1 MFTSSTCLPL
11 GCEFRRVY
19 AEIMT
24 DNAAS
29 PVGPL
34 VTGSEIARLAGVT
47 RAAVSNWRRRYD
59 DFPAPAGGAANSPLY
74 SLAEVQAWLD
84 GQRKG
89 QEVSPEVELWQA
101 MRAAY
106 GERMVAGLAEV
117 AAALA
122 GEREP
127 ALRDDIAAR
136 LEKVTRTEKPVDLVN
151 GLTERFV
158 DSARR
163 AGSDQVTSERVARA
177 VRHFA
182 PDLPAGATV
191 LDPACGIGTLLL
203 SVAAEAGVRCRGQEI
218 DADSARFAQ
227 LRAALADRPDVR
239 VAAGDSLRADA
250 WPDLRADLVVCDP
263 PAGVTDWGREELL
276 LDSRWEL
283 GTPSK
288 AEGELAWL
296 QHAYAHTAPGGR
308 VLMVMPA
315 SVAYRKAGRRIRA
328 ELVRRGIVRQVVAL
342 PPGTATSHALPVHL
356 WCLRRPEGTGSA
368 DAGPAVRMV
377 DLTGNCPDGS
387 LEPRPDQ
394 VADVPLIE
402 LLDDTVDLTPGL
414 HLRTRHRDYP
424 GEYAALREELEEQV
438 RRLAA
443 LLPGLAPGGGPGS
456 LEGASTSVAD
466 LARAG
471 LVTYEG
477 AEPVSASEQLD
488 TDYLRGFLRSS
499 ANSRRSTSLSGTFR
513 LDGRGSRIPRMGIDE
528 QRRYGSA
535 FRALAEFEEG
545 MRRVEELSRQ
555 LAEVAREGLATGALA
570 PED

>member
-1 MFTSSTCLPL
+1 
-11 GCEFRRVY
+11 
-19 AEIMT
+19 MT

-29 PVGPL
+29 SDGPL
-34 VTGSEIARLAGVT
+34 VTGAEIARLAGVT

-74 SLAEVQAWLD
+74 ALAEVQEWLD
-84 GQRKG
+84 RQRKG

-106 GERMVAGLAEV
+106 GEQMVAGLAEV
-117 AAALA
+117 AAVLA
-122 GEREP
+122 GEPEP
-127 ALRDDIAAR
+127 SLPDDVA
-136 LEKVTRTEKPVDLVN
+136 TRVQGLAETGAPVDLVS
-151 GLTERFV
+151 GLTERFM

-163 AGSDQVTSERVARA
+163 AGSDQVTPERVVRA
-177 VRHFA
+177 VGHFA
-182 PDLPAGATV
+182 PELPTDATV
-191 LDPACGIGTLLL
+191 FDPACGIGVLLL
-203 SVAAEAGVRCRGQEI
+203 SVAAEAGMRCCGQEV

-227 LRAALADRPDVR
+227 LRADLLRRSGVR
-239 VAAGDSLRADA
+239 IVAGDSLRADE
-250 WPDLRADLVVCDP
+250 WPDLKADLVVCDP
-263 PAGVTDWGREELL
+263 PAGVTEWGREELL

-296 QHAYAHTAPGGR
+296 QHAYAHTVPGGR

-356 WCLRRPEGTGSA
+356 WCLQRPENTGGT
-368 DAGPAVRMV
+368 DTNHTVRMV
-377 DLTGNCPDGS
+377 DLTGNSPDGS

-402 LLDDTVDLTPGL
+402 LLDDTVDLTPGS
-414 HLRTRHRDYP
+414 HLRSRHRDYP
-424 GEYAALREELEEQV
+424 GEYAALRKELEDQI

-443 LLPGLAPGGGPGS
+443 LLPELAPGGGPGS
-456 LEGASTSVAD
+456 LDGATTSVAD

-471 LVTYEG
+471 LVAYDG
-477 AEPVSASEQLD
+477 PEPVSASEQLD
-488 TDYLRGFLRSS
+488 TDYLQGFLRSS
-499 ANSRRSTSLSGTFR
+499 VNARRATSASGTYRF
-513 LDGRGSRIPRMGIDE
+513 DARGSRIPRMGIDE

-535 FRALAEFEEG
+535 FRALSAFEEG
-545 MRRVEELSRQ
+545 MRQVDELTRQ
-555 LAEVAREGLATGALA
+555 LAEVARDGLATGALA
-570 PED
+570 PEE